1 VRSLADAAEQPM
13 VPETGK
19 RHHRRH
25 ERVYGSAALIAI
37 REPKKDNLMKKII
50 APLALAALSLS
61 ACGLNDVSK
70 DDLRDTLTDDG
81 IDEAT
86 ANCVVDDLE
95 SQLSSDEFQEV
106 AKADTFEEIDAD
118 LATRAEAIITA
129 CIVGG

>member
-1 VRSLADAAEQPM
+1 
-13 VPETGK
+13 
-19 RHHRRH
+19 
-25 ERVYGSAALIAI
+25 
-37 REPKKDNLMKKII
+37 MKKII